1 MKTIYA
7 LFVALSFPLMGKA
20 NSFAIVID
28 DLTLQ
33 HTRKAVTAY
42 QQAVEYDG
50 LKTYVIHAHWR
61 NPQQVR
67 DSLISLYQ
75 RDRTLE
81 GIVLVGDIPV
91 AMIRNAQHM
100 TSAFKMNEKTFS
112 IRESSVPSD
121 RFYDDLHLKFKSIC
135 QDQKDSQLFYYKLT
149 EDSPQTL
156 SPTFYSARIR
166 YTKAMGGDK
175 YQAISGFLN
184 KAAKAKYQLANPLD
198 QVVSYNGGGY
208 NADCLMV
215 YMDEEK
221 AYRENFPLAFTTGT
235 GFKHWNFRMHS
246 PMKYH
251 ILDELKREDLDLF
264 MFHEHGTPTQQLVNE
279 NPTGQ
284 DDESRYRIIK
294 SSLYNAVRQHVEK
307 KHLREDSLQSVMLR
321 KYHLLPGFFKDYK
334 DSSWWK
340 EDSVWDADLS
350 ISTKD
355 LKGRVTNAQMVMLDA
370 CYNGSFQD
378 DDQVGGYYLF
388 NPGKTLVVQGNTRNV
403 LQDRWTI
410 EMVGL
415 LSHGV
420 RVGQYNQLIAT
431 LEGHLLG
438 DPTVHFAPIKD
449 QHLSIGI
456 LEHKDDADYWKQL
469 LSHSQDADVRALALR
484 KLADLDSTHAASS
497 FFLKAF
503 QTEHQNVVRMEALKM
518 LSRYANDD
526 FTEAVRLGLRDPYER
541 IARSCADFA
550 GEIGDSRLIPYV
562 IDVLFADEERIRVQY
577 ALNSSLLMFP
587 EEKIQEAVSNYLSQS
602 NRVDK
607 EQEMEDAQR
616 SIHQQFEHR
625 NKMDDAIFGSG
636 SEKEKIQAIRFL
648 RNYPRTPHLSRY
660 LEFLSDHRNSL
671 ETRVTMAEAL
681 GWFVHSYRR
690 SEIINTCKQ
699 LLQEKQPEELHD
711 ELLQTINRLK

>member
-1 MKTIYA
+1 MKILYA
-7 LFVALSFPLMGKA
+7 LFVALSFPLVAKA

-42 QQAVEYDG
+42 QQAVEHDG
-50 LKTYVIHAHWR
+50 LKTYVIHANWR

-67 DSLISLYQ
+67 DSLIALYQ

-100 TSAFKMNEKTFS
+100 TSAFKMNEKAFS
-112 IRESSVPSD
+112 FRESSVPSD
-121 RFYDDLHLKFKSIC
+121 RFYDDLHLKFQLIR
-135 QDQKDSQLFYYKLT
+135 QDKEDGRLFYYKLT

-175 YQAISGFLN
+175 YQAISDFLN
-184 KAAKAKYQLANPLD
+184 KAAQAKYQPANPLD
-198 QVVSYNGGGY
+198 QVVSYHGGGY

-235 GFKHWNFRMHS
+235 GFKHWNFRMLS
-246 PMKYH
+246 PMKYR

-264 MFHEHGTPTQQLVNE
+264 MFHEHGTPTQQLINE
-279 NPTGQ
+279 SPTGQ
-284 DDESRYRIIK
+284 DSESRYRIIK
-294 SSLYNAVRQHVEK
+294 SSLYNAVRQHVER
-307 KHLREDSLQSVMLR
+307 KHLNEDSLQAVMLR

-340 EDSVWDADLS
+340 ADSIWDADLS
-350 ISTKD
+350 ISTAD
-355 LKGRVTNAQMVMLDA
+355 LKGRTTNARMVMLDA

-378 DDQVGGYYLF
+378 DDQIGGYYLF

-438 DPTVHFAPIKD
+438 DPTVRFAPIKE
-449 QHLSIGI
+449 QHLATEIIKRKG
-456 LEHKDDADYWKQL
+456 DGAYWKQL
-469 LSHSQDADVRALALR
+469 LRQSQDADVRALALR
-484 KLADLDSTHAASS
+484 KLADLDSAHVASS
-497 FFLKAF
+497 FFLEAF
-503 QTEHQNVVRMEALKM
+503 RTERQNVARMEALKM

-541 IARSCADFA
+541 IARSCADYA

-562 IDVLFADEERIRVQY
+562 VDVLFADEERVRVQY

-587 EEKIQEAVSNYLSQS
+587 ENEIQKAVSDYLKRS
-602 NRVDK
+602 NRMDK
-607 EQEMEDAQR
+607 EQEMSAARR

-625 NKMDDAIFGSG
+625 DKMDDAIFGAG
-636 SEKEKIQAIRFL
+636 SDKEKIQAIRFL

-660 LEFLSDHRNSL
+660 LEFLTDKRHSL

-681 GWFVHSYRR
+681 GWFGHSYRR
-690 SEIINTCKQ
+690 SEIINTCRQ
-699 LLQEKQPEELHD
+699 LLQEKQPKELQD
-711 ELLQTINRLK
+711 ELLQTINRLM